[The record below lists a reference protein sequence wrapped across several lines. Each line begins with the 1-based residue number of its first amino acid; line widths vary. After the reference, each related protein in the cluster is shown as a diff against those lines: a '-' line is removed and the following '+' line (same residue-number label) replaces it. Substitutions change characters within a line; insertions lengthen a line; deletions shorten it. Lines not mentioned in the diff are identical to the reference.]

1 MNVWMYSVELVV
13 QVDFGLD
20 FVAGILLFSIQKKIE
35 KNISEFETRKKQQ
48 KKQQRNN
55 KRNNERN
62 NDKLNDFV
70 CHKKKLTPIAHP
82 RLGLASR

>member
-1 MNVWMYSVELVV
+1 MYSVELVV

-35 KNISEFETRKKQQ
+35 KYISEFETRKKQQ
-48 KKQQRNN
+48 KNNNERNN